1 MRPSARVLAAAAL
14 LLSPASAL
22 AGELD
27 VTWQTLPAG
36 SRGAVTMLDVV
47 AGTIPAIE
55 LKGPEGERYR
65 LSLELKPGASD
76 VVTIEG
82 VIESA
87 KVKRNG
93 AVVYKEIAR
102 PIVSTSD
109 GEEAALTFTPKGDV
123 TFELTF
129 VPRMEKSLN
138 RPPMIE
144 RPAEPV
150 PPPALAAEPAGS
162 EPVPPAE

>member
-1 MRPSARVLAAAAL
+1 MRLLFCSILASAL
-14 LLSPASAL
+14 LLTPSLAA

-27 VTWQTLPAG
+27 VSWKTLPAG

-47 AGTIPAIE
+47 AGTLPAIE

-65 LSLELKPGASD
+65 LSLELKPQADS

-82 VIESA
+82 LIESA
-87 KVKRNG
+87 RVKRNG
-93 AVVYKEIAR
+93 AVIFKEVAR

-109 GEEAALTFTPKGDV
+109 GEKAALSFSPRGGV
-123 TFELTF
+123 TFELEF
-129 VPRMEKSLN
+129 VPRLEDSLN

-144 RPAEPV
+144 RPAEPA
-150 PPPALAAEPAGS
+150 PPAADE
-162 EPVPPAE
+162 

>member
-1 MRPSARVLAAAAL
+1 MRPLSRLLAASAL
-14 LLSPASAL
+14 LLAPSAAL

-27 VTWQTLPAG
+27 VSWKTLPAG

-65 LSLELKPGASD
+65 LSLELKPQADD

-87 KVKRNG
+87 RVKRNG
-93 AVVYKEIAR
+93 SVVYKEIAR

-109 GEEAALTFTPKGDV
+109 GEKAALTFSPKGDV
-123 TFELTF
+123 TFELEF
-129 VPRMEKSLN
+129 VPRLDDSLN

-144 RPAEPV
+144 RPP
-150 PPPALAAEPAGS
+150 EPAA
-162 EPVPPAE
+162 PAE

>member
-1 MRPSARVLAAAAL
+1 MRPLSRSILASAL
-14 LLSPASAL
+14 LLVPSLAS

-27 VTWQTLPAG
+27 VSWNTLPAG

-65 LSLELKPGASD
+65 LSLELKPEADS

-82 VIESA
+82 LIESA
-87 KVKRNG
+87 RVKRNG
-93 AVVYKEIAR
+93 SVVYKEIAR

-109 GEEAALTFTPKGDV
+109 GQKAALSFSPRGDV
-123 TFELTF
+123 TFELEF
-129 VPRMEKSLN
+129 VPRIEESLN

-144 RPAEPV
+144 RPPEPV
-150 PPPALAAEPAGS
+150 APPAAPDVPDEAAPE
-162 EPVPPAE
+162 